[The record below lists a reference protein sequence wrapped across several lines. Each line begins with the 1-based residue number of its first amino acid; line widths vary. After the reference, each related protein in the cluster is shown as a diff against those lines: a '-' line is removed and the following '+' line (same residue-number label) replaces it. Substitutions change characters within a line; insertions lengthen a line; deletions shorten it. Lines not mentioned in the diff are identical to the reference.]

1 MLVPRSFKYSSSPP
15 SDVQKQRRSPT
26 TKSKRTFALSSTP
39 SSTPPPHSDAASLCS
54 QPPPQSP
61 WILTAPMPSTLQPS
75 RPVEIPTRRSP
86 REAKHARTSRAS
98 SKSSRQSRD
107 SEQKHRPDA
116 LPPALAALLA
126 VTAIPPP
133 RSQLRRKKSPIRDMS
148 IDELIQEWKKDN
160 STKSSYSC
168 ASLDMLLGSDEDDYE
183 HMYSSRSTSCDSIP
197 SLDGDE
203 ASVLSISNPATPDSI
218 RSRKSSMGSY
228 RKEKTFCTPEIQD
241 CSVDHPLGLSALD
254 FDEDL
259 IFINSP
265 CPKDRKQRK
274 SGGFRSNLSSS
285 LQAIKS
291 RVTSSF
297 SSLNLN
303 LDEDSFS
310 DASLWQHPYLFPR
323 LSSELRPTPFTSTPS
338 KSHRQYLN
346 PRSAP
351 VPFEEQ
357 QHHWQKALSSS
368 DSPDHEFSETPMIQM
383 QTYNKRAASSPR
395 RSRRGSSTG
404 APDPRSEAGR
414 AMSGHVPMPTR
425 QREPRENS
433 DFLRVIVLEMNMRR
447 GGKFEEGASGR
458 ARIWLPPRKQPVARH
473 SVFSDDEDDDEIAP
487 AGDSR
492 VATKKIPRRWV
503 PVSMEPWIGFRLSPD
518 D

>member
-1 MLVPRSFKYSSSPP
+1 MLVPRSFKYSSSPD
-15 SDVQKQRRSPT
+15 SQKQR
-26 TKSKRTFALSSTP
+26 P
-39 SSTPPPHSDAASLCS
+39 SSTPKSKKPSVAPPTPISTPLPPRSDTSNYS
-54 QPPPQSP
+54 QPPL
-61 WILTAPMPSTLQPS
+61 WILTPAMPSTLQPS
-75 RPVEIPTRRSP
+75 RPVEIPSP
-86 REAKHARTSRAS
+86 RRGSRDLKHVRSSRAS
-98 SKSSRQSRD
+98 SKSSRTSRNSD
-107 SEQKHRPDA
+107 TKHRPDA
-116 LPPALAALLA
+116 LPPAVAALLA

-133 RSQLRRKKSPIRDMS
+133 KSQTRRKKSPIRDMS
-148 IDELIQEWKKDN
+148 IDELIQEWRKDS
-160 STKSSYSC
+160 STKSSYSS
-168 ASLDMLLGSDEDDYE
+168 ASLDMLLGSADVDDYE

-197 SLDGDE
+197 SLDGDDG
-203 ASVLSISNPATPDSI
+203 SVMSISNPATPDSI

-228 RKEKTFCTPEIQD
+228 RKEKTLYTPEIED
-241 CSVDHPLGLSALD
+241 CSIDHPLGLPTME

-259 IFINSP
+259 ILINSP
-265 CPKDRKQRK
+265 CPKERKPRK

-285 LQAIKS
+285 LQALKS

-357 QHHWQKALSSS
+357 QHHWQKALSSL
-368 DSPDHEFSETPMIQM
+368 DSPDNEFPEAPMIQM

-395 RSRRGSSTG
+395 RTRRGSSTG
-404 APDPRSEAGR
+404 TPDSRSEAGR
-414 AMSGHVPMPTR
+414 AMSGQGPMPSR

-447 GGKFEEGASGR
+447 GGKFDEGASGR
-458 ARIWLPPRKQPVARH
+458 ARIWLPPRKQPVARN
-473 SVFSDDEDDDEIAP
+473 SAFDDDEDEDDIVSIGAP
-487 AGDSR
+487 RAVSR
-492 VATKKIPRRWV
+492 KIPRRWV
-503 PVSMEPWIGFRLSPD
+503 PISIE
-518 D
+518 

>member
-1 MLVPRSFKYSSSPP
+1 MLVPRSFKYSSSPD
-15 SDVQKQRRSPT
+15 SQKQR
-26 TKSKRTFALSSTP
+26 P
-39 SSTPPPHSDAASLCS
+39 SSTPKFKKSFVTPPTSTSTPPPRSDASNYS
-54 QPPPQSP
+54 QPPPHAP
-61 WILTAPMPSTLQPS
+61 WILTPAMPSTLQPS
-75 RPVEIPTRRSP
+75 RPVEIPSPRRSP
-86 REAKHARTSRAS
+86 RDLKHVRSSRAS
-98 SKSSRQSRD
+98 SKSSRTSRN
-107 SEQKHRPDA
+107 SETKHRPDA
-116 LPPALAALLA
+116 LPPAVAALLA

-133 RSQLRRKKSPIRDMS
+133 KSQTRRKKSPIRDMS
-148 IDELIQEWKKDN
+148 IDELIQEWRKDS
-160 STKSSYSC
+160 STKSSYSS
-168 ASLDMLLGSDEDDYE
+168 ASLDMLLGSADEDDYE

-203 ASVLSISNPATPDSI
+203 GSVMSISNPATPDSI

-228 RKEKTFCTPEIQD
+228 RKEKTLYTPEIQD
-241 CSVDHPLGLSALD
+241 CSVDHPLGLSTLE

-259 IFINSP
+259 IIINSP
-265 CPKDRKQRK
+265 CPKERKQRK

-357 QHHWQKALSSS
+357 QHHWQKALSSL
-368 DSPDHEFSETPMIQM
+368 DSPDNEFPEAPMIQM

-395 RSRRGSSTG
+395 RTRRGSSTG
-404 APDPRSEAGR
+404 TPDSRSEAGR
-414 AMSGHVPMPTR
+414 AMSGQGPMP
-425 QREPRENS
+425 
-433 DFLRVIVLEMNMRR
+433 
-447 GGKFEEGASGR
+447 
-458 ARIWLPPRKQPVARH
+458 
-473 SVFSDDEDDDEIAP
+473 
-487 AGDSR
+487 
-492 VATKKIPRRWV
+492 
-503 PVSMEPWIGFRLSPD
+503 
-518 D
+518 

>member
-1 MLVPRSFKYSSSPP
+1 MLVPRSFKYSSSPD
-15 SDVQKQRRSPT
+15 SQKQRPFST
-26 TKSKRTFALSSTP
+26 LKSKKSFVTPPTSTSSP
-39 SSTPPPHSDAASLCS
+39 PPRSDASNYSRPPPHA
-54 QPPPQSP
+54 P
-61 WILTAPMPSTLQPS
+61 WILTPAMPSTLQPS
-75 RPVEIPTRRSP
+75 RPVEIPSPRRSS
-86 REAKHARTSRAS
+86 RDLKHVRSSRAS
-98 SKSSRQSRD
+98 SKSSRTSRN
-107 SEQKHRPDA
+107 SETKHRPDA
-116 LPPALAALLA
+116 LPPAVAALLA

-133 RSQLRRKKSPIRDMS
+133 KSHTRRKKSPIRDMS
-148 IDELIQEWKKDN
+148 IDELIQEWRKDS
-160 STKSSYSC
+160 STKSSYSS
-168 ASLDMLLGSDEDDYE
+168 ASLDMLLGSADEDDYE

-203 ASVLSISNPATPDSI
+203 GSVMSISNPATPDSI

-228 RKEKTFCTPEIQD
+228 RKEKTLYTPEIQD
-241 CSVDHPLGLSALD
+241 CSVDHPLGLSTLE

-259 IFINSP
+259 IVINSP
-265 CPKDRKQRK
+265 CPKERKQRK

-338 KSHRQYLN
+338 KSQRQYLN

-357 QHHWQKALSSS
+357 QHHWQKALSSP
-368 DSPDHEFSETPMIQM
+368 DSPDNEFPEAPMIQM

-395 RSRRGSSTG
+395 RTRRGSSTG
-404 APDPRSEAGR
+404 TSDSRSEAGR
-414 AMSGHVPMPTR
+414 AMSGQGPMPAR

-447 GGKFEEGASGR
+447 GGKFDEGASGR
-458 ARIWLPPRKQPVARH
+458 ARIWLPPRKQPVARN
-473 SVFSDDEDDDEIAP
+473 SAFDDEEDEDEIASVS
-487 AGDSR
+487 GSGVTSR
-492 VATKKIPRRWV
+492 KIPRRWV
-503 PVSMEPWIGFRLSPD
+503 PVSIE
-518 D
+518 

>member
-1 MLVPRSFKYSSSPP
+1 MLVPRSFKYSASPP
-15 SDVQKQRRSPT
+15 PRHSRNHSR
-26 TKSKRTFALSSTP
+26 SSTKTNF
-39 SSTPPPHSDAASLCS
+39 SSTSPPLSDPASPCSLPPPHA
-54 QPPPQSP
+54 P
-61 WILTAPMPSTLQPS
+61 WILTPAMPSTLQPS
-75 RPVEIPTRRSP
+75 RPVEIPSRRSP
-86 REAKHARTSRAS
+86 RELKQVRSSRTS
-98 SKSSRQSRD
+98 SKSSRTSRNSD
-107 SEQKHRPDA
+107 TKHRPDA
-116 LPPALAALLA
+116 LPPAVAALLA

-133 RSQLRRKKSPIRDMS
+133 RPQLRRKKSPLRDMS
-148 IDELIQEWKKDN
+148 IDELIQEWRKDN

-168 ASLDMLLGSDEDDYE
+168 ASLDMLLGSADEDNYD

-197 SLDGDE
+197 SLDDE
-203 ASVLSISNPATPDSI
+203 ASVLSVSNPATPDSI

-228 RKEKTFCTPEIQD
+228 RKEKTLYTPEIED
-241 CSVDHPLGLSALD
+241 CSVDHPLGLSTLE

-259 IFINSP
+259 ILINSP
-265 CPKDRKQRK
+265 CPKERKQRK

-291 RVTSSF
+291 RMTSSF

-357 QHHWQKALSSS
+357 QHHWQKALSSL
-368 DSPDHEFSETPMIQM
+368 DSPDYDLLEAPMIQM
-383 QTYNKRAASSPR
+383 QTYNKRTASSPR
-395 RSRRGSSTG
+395 RSRRSSSTG
-404 APDPRSEAGR
+404 TPDARSEAGR
-414 AMSGHVPMPTR
+414 AMSGQAPMPTR

-458 ARIWLPPRKQPVARH
+458 ARIWLPPRKQPAPRNDC
-473 SVFSDDEDDDEIAP
+473 FSDDEDEDEITSV
-487 AGDSR
+487 AGSR
-492 VATKKIPRRWV
+492 ITARKIPRRWV
-503 PVSMEPWIGFRLSPD
+503 PVSME
-518 D
+518 

>member
-15 SDVQKQRRSPT
+15 SDSQKQRRSST
-26 TKSKRTFALSSTP
+26 TKSTKSFTLPPASTP
-39 SSTPPPHSDAASLCS
+39 APPPRSDAASLCS
-54 QPPPQSP
+54 HPPPHAP
-61 WILTAPMPSTLQPS
+61 WILTPAMPSTLQPS
-75 RPVEIPTRRSP
+75 RPVEIPSRRSP
-86 REAKHARTSRAS
+86 RELKHVRTSRAS
-98 SKSSRQSRD
+98 SKSSRTSRN
-107 SEQKHRPDA
+107 SETRHRPDA
-116 LPPALAALLA
+116 LPPAVAALLA

-133 RSQLRRKKSPIRDMS
+133 KSQIRRKQSPLRDMS
-148 IDELIQEWKKDN
+148 IDELIQEWRKDS

-168 ASLDMLLGSDEDDYE
+168 ASLDMLLGSADEDDYE

-203 ASVLSISNPATPDSI
+203 GSVLSVSNPATPDSI

-228 RKEKTFCTPEIQD
+228 RKEKTLYTPEIED
-241 CSVDHPLGLSALD
+241 CSVDHPLGFSSLE

-259 IFINSP
+259 IVINSP
-265 CPKDRKQRK
+265 CPKERKQRK

-357 QHHWQKALSSS
+357 QHHWQKALSSL
-368 DSPDHEFSETPMIQM
+368 DSPDSELSEAPMIQM

-404 APDPRSEAGR
+404 KPDARSEAGR
-414 AMSGHVPMPTR
+414 AMSGHVPTPSR

-458 ARIWLPPRKQPVARH
+458 AKIWLPPRKQPVSRNSA
-473 SVFSDDEDDDEIAP
+473 FSDDEDEDEAVSV
-487 AGDSR
+487 AGSR
-492 VATKKIPRRWV
+492 VTSRKIPRRWV
-503 PVSMEPWIGFRLSPD
+503 PVSIE
-518 D
+518 

>member
-1 MLVPRSFKYSSSPP
+1 M
-15 SDVQKQRRSPT
+15 
-26 TKSKRTFALSSTP
+26 
-39 SSTPPPHSDAASLCS
+39 
-54 QPPPQSP
+54 
-61 WILTAPMPSTLQPS
+61 
-75 RPVEIPTRRSP
+75 
-86 REAKHARTSRAS
+86 
-98 SKSSRQSRD
+98 
-107 SEQKHRPDA
+107 
-116 LPPALAALLA
+116 
-126 VTAIPPP
+126 
-133 RSQLRRKKSPIRDMS
+133 RRKKSPIRDMS
-148 IDELIQEWKKDN
+148 IDELIQEWKKDD

-168 ASLDMLLGSDEDDYE
+168 ASLDMLLGSGDEDDYD

-197 SLDGDE
+197 SLNDE
-203 ASVLSISNPATPDSI
+203 ASVLSVSNPATPDSI

-228 RKEKTFCTPEIQD
+228 RKEKTLYTPEIQD
-241 CSVDHPLGLSALD
+241 CSVDHPLGLSTLE

-265 CPKDRKQRK
+265 CSKERKQRK

-303 LDEDSFS
+303 LDDDSFS

-323 LSSELRPTPFTSTPS
+323 MSSELRPNPFTSTPS

-357 QHHWQKALSSS
+357 QHHWQKALSSL
-368 DSPDHEFSETPMIQM
+368 DSPDNEILEAPMIQM
-383 QTYNKRAASSPR
+383 QTYNKRASSSPR
-395 RSRRGSSTG
+395 RSRRNSSTG
-404 APDPRSEAGR
+404 TPDARSEAGR
-414 AMSGHVPMPTR
+414 AMSGHAPMPSR

-458 ARIWLPPRKQPVARH
+458 AKIWLPPRKQPVTRNNC
-473 SVFSDDEDDDEIAP
+473 FSDDDDEDEIVS
-487 AGDSR
+487 AGGSR
-492 VATKKIPRRWV
+492 ITTRKIPRRWV
-503 PVSMEPWIGFRLSPD
+503 PVSIE
-518 D
+518 

>member
-1 MLVPRSFKYSSSPP
+1 
-15 SDVQKQRRSPT
+15 
-26 TKSKRTFALSSTP
+26 
-39 SSTPPPHSDAASLCS
+39 
-54 QPPPQSP
+54 
-61 WILTAPMPSTLQPS
+61 
-75 RPVEIPTRRSP
+75 
-86 REAKHARTSRAS
+86 
-98 SKSSRQSRD
+98 
-107 SEQKHRPDA
+107 
-116 LPPALAALLA
+116 
-126 VTAIPPP
+126 
-133 RSQLRRKKSPIRDMS
+133 MS
-148 IDELIQEWKKDN
+148 IDELIQEWRKDN

-168 ASLDMLLGSDEDDYE
+168 ASLDMLLGSADEDDYD

-197 SLDGDE
+197 SLDDE
-203 ASVLSISNPATPDSI
+203 ASVLSVSNPATPDSI

-228 RKEKTFCTPEIQD
+228 RKEKTLYTPEIQD
-241 CSVDHPLGLSALD
+241 CSVDHPLGLPTLE

-259 IFINSP
+259 IHINSP
-265 CPKDRKQRK
+265 CPKERKPRK

-285 LQAIKS
+285 LQALKS

-357 QHHWQKALSSS
+357 QHHWQKALSSL
-368 DSPDHEFSETPMIQM
+368 DSPDNEILEAPMIQM

-395 RSRRGSSTG
+395 RSRRNSSTG
-404 APDPRSEAGR
+404 TPDARSEAGR
-414 AMSGHVPMPTR
+414 AMSGHVPMPSR

-458 ARIWLPPRKQPVARH
+458 ARIWLPPRKQPVTRNTA
-473 SVFSDDEDDDEIAP
+473 FDDEDEIVSV
-487 AGDSR
+487 GGSR
-492 VATKKIPRRWV
+492 ITTRKIPRRWV
-503 PVSMEPWIGFRLSPD
+503 PVSIE
-518 D
+518 

>member
-15 SDVQKQRRSPT
+15 TDAQKQRRPSTP
-26 TKSKRTFALSSTP
+26 KSKKTFAPAFIDPPPPRSDASSTSLSSH
-39 SSTPPPHSDAASLCS
+39 PPPHA
-54 QPPPQSP
+54 P
-61 WILTAPMPSTLQPS
+61 WILTPAMPATLQPS
-75 RPVEIPTRRSP
+75 RPVEIPTPTRRSP
-86 REAKHARTSRAS
+86 REHKPARTSRAS
-98 SKSSRQSRD
+98 SNSSRRSRD
-107 SEQKHRPDA
+107 SEKKHRPDA
-116 LPPALAALLA
+116 LPPAVAALLA

-133 RSQLRRKKSPIRDMS
+133 KSQLRRKKSPVRDMS
-148 IDELIQEWKKDN
+148 IDELIQEWRKDT

-168 ASLDMLLGSDEDDYE
+168 ASLDMLLGSADEDDYE

-197 SLDGDE
+197 SLDADE
-203 ASVLSISNPATPDSI
+203 ASSVLSLSNPATPDSI

-228 RKEKTFCTPEIQD
+228 RKEKTFCTPEIED
-241 CSVDHPLGLSALD
+241 CSVDHPLGFSTIE

-259 IFINSP
+259 ILINSP
-265 CPKDRKQRK
+265 CPKERKQRK

-323 LSSELRPTPFTSTPS
+323 LSSELRPTPFASTPS

-357 QHHWQKALSSS
+357 QHHWQKALSS
-368 DSPDHEFSETPMIQM
+368 DSSESECPETPMIQM

-458 ARIWLPPRKQPVARH
+458 ARIWLPPRKQPAARN
-473 SVFSDDEDDDEIAP
+473 SVFDDDDEDEITSVGGP
-487 AGDSR
+487 R
-492 VATKKIPRRWV
+492 VAARKIPRRWV
-503 PVSMEPWIGFRLSPD
+503 PVSIE
-518 D
+518 